1 MLRPEKLSK
10 KRISELEPK
19 ELGKYVSM
27 FIGQYNKQP
36 IYFEKKIIIKDD
48 NLESLEGRITEL
60 LRFEDTKRVI
70 FGVFN
75 FSQDSSSIVKMFEAK
90 AKLFIKEVG
99 RKKALGRIW
108 CIEING
114 TGKGCGVIA
123 ADDSIRVWKDV

>member
-1 MLRPEKLSK
+1 M
-10 KRISELEPK
+10 ELEPK
-19 ELGKYVSM
+19 ELSKYVSIY
-27 FIGQYNKQP
+27 IGSYNKQP

-70 FGVFN
+70 FGVF
-75 FSQDSSSIVKMFEAK
+75 SLSEDASRIIQMFQSK
-90 AKLFIKEVG
+90 AKQFIKEAG

-114 TGKGCGVIA
+114 TTRGCGIIA
-123 ADDSIRVWKDV
+123 ADDAIRIWKDI

>member
-1 MLRPEKLSK
+1 M
-10 KRISELEPK
+10 
-19 ELGKYVSM
+19 Y
-27 FIGQYNKQP
+27 IGSLNKQP

-75 FSQDSSSIVKMFEAK
+75 TSEDASRIIKMFITRAKEFMKEA
-90 AKLFIKEVG
+90 G

-114 TGKGCGVIA
+114 TAKGCGIIA
-123 ADDSIRVWKDV
+123 SDDAIRIWKDI

>member
-1 MLRPEKLSK
+1 M
-10 KRISELEPK
+10 EPK

-27 FIGQYNKQP
+27 FIGTYNKLP
-36 IYFEKKIIIKDD
+36 TYFEKKIIIKDE

-75 FSQDSSSIVKMFEAK
+75 FSEEVATITKIFESK
-90 AKLFIKEVG
+90 AKSFIKEAG
-99 RKKALGRIW
+99 ISKALGRIW

-114 TGKGCGVIA
+114 TAKGCGVIA
-123 ADDSIRVWKDV
+123 ADDSIRVWRDV

>member
-1 MLRPEKLSK
+1 MIR
-10 KRISELEPK
+10 ELVPK
-19 ELGKYVSM
+19 ELCNHVSHY
-27 FIGQYNKQP
+27 IGTYDNQP

-75 FSQDSSSIVKMFEAK
+75 NMEDTSRITKMFQAK
-90 AKLFIKEVG
+90 AKQFIKQAG
-99 RKKALGRIW
+99 KRKSLGRIW

-114 TGKGCGVIA
+114 TGKGCGLIA
-123 ADDSIRVWKDV
+123 ADDTIKEWKDL